1 MSSSSPVAE
10 RIRAALIRG
19 ETLVLAAEC
28 EVYYEGR
35 GRSHLGRGERI
46 VLVKPDGS
54 VLVHRPWGYEPVN
67 WQPPGSRVVVRE
79 DGNQLELRAV
89 RDKPREIL
97 VVRIYKIIGL
107 HSWKLRDAAPFS
119 GEKSEKDMK
128 DAIAAHP
135 EILEDGLRVV
145 AREYPVAG
153 GFVDLL
159 ADDSDG
165 RLVVIE
171 VKRGRA
177 STDAVVQLKRYVEA
191 LKKNARREVRGMLV
205 SPSVTRKAL
214 SALKTLGLEYRKV
227 KVEECIG
234 LLKRRRR
241 EETSGTLTILEE
253 LGEQ

>member
-1 MSSSSPVAE
+1 M
-10 RIRAALIRG
+10 
-19 ETLVLAAEC
+19 
-28 EVYYEGR
+28 
-35 GRSHLGRGERI
+35 
-46 VLVKPDGS
+46 LVKPDGS

-79 DGNQLELRAV
+79 GGGLLELRAV

-97 VVRIYKIIGL
+97 VVKIYRVIGL

-128 DAIAAHP
+128 DAIAAYP
-135 EILEDGLRVV
+135 EILEDGLRIV

-159 ADDSDG
+159 AEDSNG
-165 RLVVIE
+165 RLVVVE

-191 LKKNARREVRGMLV
+191 LKRNSRREVRGVLV
-205 SPSVTRKAL
+205 SPSVTGKAL
-214 SALKTLGLEYRKV
+214 SALGALGLEYRRV
-227 KVEECIG
+227 KVEECVS
-234 LLKRRRR
+234 LLKRGKGERA
-241 EETSGTLTILEE
+241 SGTLTILEE
-253 LGEQ
+253 LGER